1 MVAGKTFGYEVAATL
16 DAGEVRACGIDARRP
31 CQPRLRLHNPVHLA
45 GWIIGRR
52 STDGDRRLQGMQRFM
67 TERPLIDSNHQTR

>member
-52 STDGDRRLQGMQRFM
+52 STDGDSRAMLCCLNVHGFKGCK
-67 TERPLIDSNHQTR
+67 DS